1 MCTQHSLL
9 LWRARQDR
17 ASQASKGPLFCVIE
31 GRTNYF
37 DGSATAMAKA
47 SSGAA
52 SGATAIAWCC
62 AEPPL
67 KSKLVAFSFSK
78 PVLCSC
84 ALHSVPV
91 AILYSFLHVARC
103 EPRAVAFAV

>member
-17 ASQASKGPLFCVIE
+17 ARQASKGPLFCVIE

-37 DGSATAMAKA
+37 DGSATAMARRR
-47 SSGAA
+47 AA
-52 SGATAIAWCC
+52 SGATAMAWCC
-62 AEPPL
+62 AAPPL

-84 ALHSVPV
+84 ALHSVPSCYP
-91 AILYSFLHVARC
+91 L
-103 EPRAVAFAV
+103 

>member
-1 MCTQHSLL
+1 MHT
-9 LWRARQDR
+9 AFI
-17 ASQASKGPLFCVIE
+17 ATVESQARPRESSEQGAPFLRNRRPYQLLRRQRDCY
-31 GRTNYF
+31 G
-37 DGSATAMAKA
+37 KA

-52 SGATAIAWCC
+52 SGATAMAWCC
-62 AEPPL
+62 AAPPL